1 MPGSKPTVLR
11 LGEDI
16 KYNPDYY
23 SDTFTQRFD
32 VVANEEP
39 DRASFI
45 AALKSKKYGDFSA
58 IFRPHFQSGGEMGQW
73 DDELISLL
81 PPSVRI
87 FASAGAGFNWANV
100 DALGRAK
107 IWYANGA
114 GASDEAVSDTALF
127 FILSVFRNFWRSQ
140 RAARTCDPEQF
151 MAMHRLVG
159 SISWNPRD
167 HVLGI
172 VGLGNISKK
181 VALKARTALGMK
193 IHYFD
198 VCRSPPEVEQEL
210 QATYHPTLHELLRVS
225 DCVTL
230 HVPLNAH
237 TRDLI
242 NGDALAAMKDG
253 SRLVNTA
260 RGEVVHEE
268 ALIAALRS
276 GKLSAAALD
285 VHYHEPQVSRVLAEM
300 ENVTLTC
307 HNGGAAITTRLNFE
321 LGAMK
326 NIVKVVGTDG
336 EFIGEPLT
344 PVNRKAFEAS

>member
-1 MPGSKPTVLR
+1 MTRRKADATTKPFAMPGNKPTILR
-11 LGEDI
+11 LGENI

-23 SDTFTQRFD
+23 RDTFTQLFD

-45 AALKSKKYGDFSA
+45 AALKSKKYGNFSA

-73 DDELISLL
+73 DDELISYL
-81 PPSVRI
+81 P
-87 FASAGAGFNWANV
+87 
-100 DALGRAK
+100 
-107 IWYANGA
+107 
-114 GASDEAVSDTALF
+114 
-127 FILSVFRNFWRSQ
+127 RS

-181 VALKARTALGMK
+181 VALKARKALGMK

-210 QATYHPTLHELLRVS
+210 QATYHSTLHELLRVS

-242 NGDALAAMKDG
+242 DGDAIAAMKDG
-253 SRLVNTA
+253 ARLINTA
-260 RGEVVHEE
+260 RGEVVHEQ
-268 ALIAALRS
+268 ALIAALKS

-285 VHYHEPQVSRVLAEM
+285 VHYHEPQVSPVLAEM

-326 NIVKVVGTDG
+326 NIVEVVGTDG